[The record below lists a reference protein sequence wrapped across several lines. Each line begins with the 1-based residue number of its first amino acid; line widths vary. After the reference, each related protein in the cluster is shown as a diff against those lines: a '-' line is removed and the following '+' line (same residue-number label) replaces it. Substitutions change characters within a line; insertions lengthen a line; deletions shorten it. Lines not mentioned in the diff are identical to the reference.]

1 MEMLVIEDGEGSGR
15 SNKRAAGARKSRS
28 GAAGAVGGEEQIGYL
43 GSGRAVREGRR
54 RKSRV
59 PTWARLCTIFG
70 AVLVVLSG
78 AVLVG
83 FEAMLARYEGA
94 VAEED
99 LFGDEA
105 AGAAAAEKKS
115 DIKGPL
121 NILLVGI
128 DPRQPETPPLA
139 DSIMVLHVTE
149 TLDSA
154 YLFSMPRDLLVDIPR
169 FPKAE
174 YGGGTTK
181 LNAAMAFGSRV
192 PGKKL
197 PDAAQ
202 GFELLSL
209 TVSKVTGIKR
219 FDAGGIIN
227 FGGFLKIVDAMG
239 GVTMYIDQNVK
250 SEHRRP
256 DGTHRT
262 LRPGGGGYLGPQ
274 AQYKKGTRHLNGWQA
289 LDYVRQ
295 RYPSNGVLDGDYGR
309 QRHQQQFVRAMADQ
323 ALSKDVVTNPIKM
336 DSVLRA
342 AGKSLIFSGR
352 GHKLIDFGFALRN
365 LRSDSIQMIK
375 LPGGGV
381 GTGSDYKGER
391 FKPIAAEFFAAL
403 KDGTVDTFVISK
415 PELRN
420 KVK

>member
-1 MEMLVIEDGEGSGR
+1 M
-15 SNKRAAGARKSRS
+15 
-28 GAAGAVGGEEQIGYL
+28 
-43 GSGRAVREGRR
+43 
-54 RKSRV
+54 
-59 PTWARLCTIFG
+59 WARLCTIFG
-70 AVLVVLSG
+70 AVLVLLSG
-78 AVLVG
+78 GVLVG
-83 FEAMLARYEGA
+83 LEAVFSRVEGA
-94 VAEED
+94 VTEED
-99 LFGDEA
+99 LFGDSA
-105 AGAAAAEKKS
+105 AGAPPAERKS

-128 DPRQPETPPLA
+128 DPRKPETPPLA
-139 DSIMVLHVTE
+139 DSIMVLHVNE

-154 YLFSMPRDLLVDIPR
+154 YLFSLPRDLLVDIPR
-169 FPKAE
+169 FAKADFS
-174 YGGGTTK
+174 GDRTK
-181 LNAAMAFGSRV
+181 LNAAMSYGSRV
-192 PGKKL
+192 PGEKL
-197 PDAAQ
+197 PSAAQ

-219 FDAGGIIN
+219 FDAGAIIN

-256 DGTHRT
+256 DGTHRAHK
-262 LRPGGGGYLGPQ
+262 PVGEGYVGPQ
-274 AQYKKGTRHLNGWQA
+274 AQYKKGTRHLEGWQA

-295 RYPSNGVLDGDYGR
+295 RYPQNGVTDGDYGR

-323 ALSKDVVTNPIKM
+323 ALSKDVVTNPVKLDRVI
-336 DSVLRA
+336 RA

-352 GHKLIDFGFALRN
+352 GHKLLDFGFALRN

-381 GTGSDYKGER
+381 SVGGDYQGEK
-391 FKPIAAEFFAAL
+391 FQPIAQEFFAAL
-403 KDGTVDTFVISK
+403 KAGTVDSFVINN
-415 PELRN
+415 PELLN